1 LDWLRDE
8 MIGPFEALGGDVLL
22 DPWQARD
29 DYISIV
35 LGGQPER
42 FLDEHARRG
51 IDADGRRRAFG
62 LLEIQEHALLM
73 YTSCGWFFDDI
84 SGLEAVFVLRHAGRV
99 CEQAREHV
107 GVDLEPEFVARLEKA
122 PSNLEGVNGR
132 VVYEREVS
140 PFVGRR

>member
-1 LDWLRDE
+1 
-8 MIGPFEALGGDVLL
+8 
-22 DPWQARD
+22 
-29 DYISIV
+29 
-35 LGGQPER
+35 
-42 FLDEHARRG
+42 
-51 IDADGRRRAFG
+51 
-62 LLEIQEHALLM
+62 
-73 YTSCGWFFDDI
+73 
-84 SGLEAVFVLRHAGRV
+84 VFVLRHAGRV